1 MKNRFLWPALAL
13 AAVATSCKDDGP
25 NFTTL
30 QPEQGAASLYTLPA
44 GFTAENVDSAQLAMT
59 NVASN
64 VTTTYR
70 LGTAGVDIRVED
82 GLYNMTLTAWTHRIV
97 AGKTVTETLRDSKQS
112 VNIGGGSLP
121 LSFALVR
128 IGGGQGF
135 VLAEI
140 CTTAKPADGQSNYP
154 YSGYFRIYNNSA
166 DTLYADGLC
175 LFESGWTSDN
185 KQAYTPDIMGE
196 AVTVGAVYQIPGTGR
211 DVKVAPGASLVIADQ
226 AIDHTQA
233 NPNAYDLSRADFEW
247 YDETEKKLDIDNPDV
262 PNLLKVYCYSATVW
276 LPSIQC
282 NRSYGI
288 GWLGGSRG
296 AISNEQY
303 IADYKYDYSWMTS
316 NPQTGT
322 TREMSKS
329 AYRLPNDW
337 LLDFV
342 NTSPRAQHAW
352 TLCAPS
358 VDAGYISLGE
368 TGSDANRLGKA
379 ARRKF
384 ANGQMVDTNN
394 STEDMEEVDADPWHD
409 FK

>member
-1 MKNRFLWPALAL
+1 MKNQILWPAIAL
-13 AAVATSCKDDGP
+13 AAVAASCKDDGP

-30 QPEQGAASLYTLPA
+30 QPEQGAASLYTLPT
-44 GFTAENVDSAQLAMT
+44 GYTAENVDSATLAMT

-64 VTTTYR
+64 ITTTYR
-70 LGTAGVDIRVED
+70 LGTAGTDIRVED
-82 GLYNMTLTAWTHRIV
+82 GLYNMTLTAWTHRTV
-97 AGKTVTETLRDSKQS
+97 AGKTVTETLRDGKQN
-112 VNIGGGSLP
+112 VNIGGGSFP
-121 LSFALVR
+121 LSFTLVR
-128 IGGGQGF
+128 VGGGQGF

-140 CTTAKPADGQSNYP
+140 CTTAKPAEGQSSYP

-175 LFESGWTSDN
+175 IFESAWTSVN
-185 KQAYTPDIMGE
+185 KQAYTPDIMSE
-196 AVTVGAVYQIPGTGR
+196 AVAVWAVYQIPGSGR

-233 NPNAYDLSRADFEW
+233 NPNAYDLSRANFEW
-247 YDETEKKLDIDNPDV
+247 YDETTRNLDIDNLDV
-262 PNLLKVYCYSATVW
+262 PNLLKVYCSSATVW
-276 LPSIQC
+276 VPSIQN

-303 IADYKYDYSWMTS
+303 ISDYKYDYSYVTPLL
-316 NPQTGT
+316 NGG
-322 TREMSKS
+322 TREMNGS
-329 AYRLPNDW
+329 AYKIPNDW
-337 LLDFV
+337 ILDFV
-342 NTSPRAQHAW
+342 NTSPRTQHAW

-358 VDAGYISLGE
+358 VDAGYVSLGE
-368 TGSDANRLGKA
+368 TGKDANCKGKA

-394 STEDMEEVDADPWHD
+394 STEDMEVVDADPWHV
-409 FK
+409 FQ

>member
-1 MKNRFLWPALAL
+1 ML
-13 AAVATSCKDDGP
+13 AAAMASCQDDGP

-30 QPEQGAASLYTLPA
+30 QPEGQTRSLYTLPTGYTSA
-44 GFTAENVDSAQLAMT
+44 NVDSATLAMT

-64 VTTTYR
+64 VTTSYK
-70 LGTAGVDIRVED
+70 LDTAGVDIRVED
-82 GLYNMTLTAWTHRIV
+82 GLYNMTLTAWTHRVV

-112 VNIGGGSLP
+112 VNISGGSFP

-140 CTTAKPADGQSNYP
+140 CTTAKPATGQSNYL

-175 LFESGWTSDN
+175 IFESAWTSVN

-196 AVTVGAVYQIPGTGR
+196 AVAVGTVYQIPGAGR
-211 DVKVAPGASLVIADQ
+211 DVKVAPGASLVIADR

-247 YDETEKKLDIDNPDV
+247 YDETASNLDIDNPDV

-276 LPSIQC
+276 IPSLQY

-303 IADYKYDYSWMTS
+303 IADYKYDYSYTVTNS
-316 NPQTGT
+316 QTGV
-322 TREMSKS
+322 TREMSQS
-329 AYRLPNDW
+329 AYKIPNDW

-358 VDAGYISLGE
+358 VDAGYVSIGE
-368 TGSDANRLGKA
+368 TGNDANRLGKA

-394 STEDMEEVDADPWHD
+394 STEDMEVADADPWHV
-409 FK
+409 FQ